1 MNKEPIIKSKTTNKK
16 NHHWTF
22 LSNHSHVIVCLHR
35 DPEIRLKD
43 ISALVG
49 ITERAVQAIINDLL
63 TADVLKIEKMG
74 RRNKYIL
81 NLDYPLR
88 HQLENKRKIGELL
101 RLIGKD

>member
-1 MNKEPIIKSKTTNKK
+1 MNKEPITKSKSTSKK
-16 NHHWTF
+16 NHYWTF

-63 TADVLKIEKMG
+63 TADVLKIEKIG